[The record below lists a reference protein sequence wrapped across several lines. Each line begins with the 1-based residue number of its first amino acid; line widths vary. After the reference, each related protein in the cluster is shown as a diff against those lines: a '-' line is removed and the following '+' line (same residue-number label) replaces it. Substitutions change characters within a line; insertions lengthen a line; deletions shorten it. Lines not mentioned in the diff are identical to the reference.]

1 MDSDEEIANLEKL
14 LMEADGPSN
23 STAAAAPKSRP
34 TLTLTNFIPESA
46 DEPTAEPSKKP
57 KLPKSSAKAST
68 SGKSAIHSGDTDSS
82 DDEEVRN
89 FLDRKYNE
97 YGRGINMKIKQGEDE
112 KQDKMFNFGTEK
124 RLALTNNFAKMP
136 VESEIVTLPPVR
148 LVVRFYFIKTLN

>member
-1 MDSDEEIANLEKL
+1 MDSDEEIANMEKL
-14 LMEADGPSN
+14 LMEADN
-23 STAAAAPKSRP
+23 TSTSSAAVTPKSQP

-46 DEPTAEPSKKP
+46 DEPTAQTSQNKP

-124 RLALTNNFAKMP
+124 RLSLSNNFAKKP
-136 VESEIVTLPPVR
+136 VETEVVTLPPVR
-148 LVVRFYFIKTLN
+148 LV